1 MEVKKKISYSNT
13 PDFFSKEMIIT
24 KKSLNE
30 NQLKYTYQKQL
41 ISDLDYKHKEWSKF
55 VKNNIKI
62 LRLKPFESYKKNR
75 RITYMKDK
83 KKISSSNTPD
93 FFSKKMIIT
102 KKSLNE
108 NQLKF
113 TYQKQ
118 LISDLDYK
126 HKEWSKSFDSNS

>member
-1 MEVKKKISYSNT
+1 MEV
-13 PDFFSKEMIIT
+13 
-24 KKSLNE
+24 
-30 NQLKYTYQKQL
+30 Q
-41 ISDLDYKHKEWSKF
+41 
-55 VKNNIKI
+55 
-62 LRLKPFESYKKNR
+62 
-75 RITYMKDK
+75 

-93 FFSKKMIIT
+93 FFSKEMIIT

-126 HKEWSKSFDSNS
+126 HKEWSKSIES